1 MKIQILA
8 HMHNINCKGKI
19 LNLAKPM
26 VMGIINATP
35 DSFYK
40 GDLVNGIAEIVNLA
54 TSMLNAGAT
63 IIDIGGQ
70 STKPNAE
77 KISVDEEIKRVI
89 PVIKA
94 MHQKHADA
102 IISID
107 TFYSQ
112 VALAAIDAG
121 ASMVNDVSCG
131 QADAAMIPTVGCMQH
146 IPYIGMHMRGDAS
159 TMQKLTNYEDVVAE
173 IISYLQTK
181 KTECNQ
187 AGIVDFI
194 ADPGF
199 GFAKNIEQN
208 FKLLKN
214 LEQFKTLDCPI
225 LIGVSRKS
233 SIYKTLGTTATEALN
248 GSTVLNTLAI
258 NNGANIIRVHDVKEA
273 VEVVKLMEIYKNVD

>member
-1 MKIQILA
+1 
-8 HMHNINCKGKI
+8 MHNINCKGKI
-19 LNLAKPM
+19 LNLAKPV

-54 TSMLNAGAT
+54 TNMLAAGAT

-70 STKPNAE
+70 STKPNAQ
-77 KISVDEEIKRVI
+77 KISVDEELERVL

-94 MHQKHADA
+94 INEKHTDA
-102 IISID
+102 IISVD

-112 VALAAIDAG
+112 VAIAAVAAG
-121 ASMVNDVSCG
+121 ASIVNDVSCG
-131 QADAAMIPTVGCMQH
+131 QEDAAMITTIGQMQH

-159 TMQKLTNYEDVVAE
+159 TMQALTNYEDVVAE
-173 IISYLQTK
+173 IIRYLEIK
-181 KTECNQ
+181 KRECNL

-208 FKLLKN
+208 FIILKN
-214 LEQFKTLDCPI
+214 LEQFKILNCPI

-233 SIYKTLGTTATEALN
+233 SIYKTLGTTAAEALN
-248 GSTVLNTLAI
+248 GTTVLNTLAI

-273 VEVVKLMEIYKNVD
+273 AEVLKLMGVYKAV